1 MLFTSVPV
9 NALSAG
15 ETNTEQ
21 QMLDEL
27 NTENKVSTE
36 ESNALQHTLSN
47 ASSTDSVAVQDIPV
61 ATDSN
66 ELNEENLIEETSSED
81 VQSNDNLEES
91 ISERTTLYSEEL
103 SSSDMD
109 FSEQITNSQIELQG
123 DSSEE
128 DEEPSNDNWGL
139 STVFYDSTVNNGK
152 TPLTSIDWDA
162 SDGSYKAGTPRVVT
176 VQINYKNSNAATT
189 YQPGDVE
196 IAIPNLTYCNSWS
209 SGSGGVTNIFGSG
222 SAQWKSQIIVG
233 ANDSTHTG
241 YDWDFKAFKY
251 GSSNYTSPNNFAEN
265 LVFTN
270 NKIIEEKSNFEGS
283 IQIVYTITPC
293 AESQQYEHN
302 IDQVYIEKH
311 DDSCVHEYSTNFK
324 ASIIVRKQID
334 DESNIISSPNY
345 PDNYNKNIKEE
356 DYLWEYRLENAKRLD
371 ISFSDDTDIGSYNYV
386 YFYNKE
392 NELIKKTRS
401 KSDLISI
408 NDNYA
413 KITMS
418 SGIWYGGKWKITIN
432 PWIVVAES
440 NALDFHYIRTY
451 THPWKKDTYYLR
463 KSANKILSYDGL
475 PQNADEYIWVKYN
488 MNFDY
493 GYSYYPNIG
502 LHQKLGHNIE
512 IRDDIPEGCL
522 VYDTDGNELSPRYDN
537 TYVFDYNLYN
547 SNRGSHY
554 NTSFS
559 IYVGYPKEIYNEENN
574 NLKVENVA
582 DYYGVYA
589 SETEFEYITQ
599 GKARVNLANYRF
611 SYSGNL
617 YGIKK
622 QSGAHSNGFRY
633 QDIVSESAGD
643 SNQSSW
649 HLRPQARYTG
659 TPMTVKIGDDLLYAT
674 DQNGEYKKINDEDY
688 YFTQIDMPTLK
699 NGNKETIKAGSV
711 NCELWVRY
719 EGNEEFSLYEEFT
732 NYNGGNDTSGR
743 YEDRW
748 YLTKEDKVVGW
759 YFLIKDLK
767 CSLDQSSD
775 SFSCYMKFIK
785 KDIPQNGTLYNF
797 GNLEVYF
804 KNEQGD
810 LVLQNEPDRSSY
822 DSFVSQE
829 IANFDIETYGHYIQ
843 RCVGDDEWT
852 YYKPT
857 IYQRISARKQSS
869 GNIKQDVENERFTG
883 AFNIGIGA
891 YVMEYH
897 ELYKNEYD
905 KEMALYGFSLY
916 DLLPKG
922 MELLSSEEEIIN
934 SLTFSTSQIGSSSGT
949 TYKNIDFENCNM
961 KELHQYG
968 RENTKIEIT
977 QNWNNTGRTRIKI
990 TLDLSENPI
999 FLTNNSS
1006 YGESPISYNIKYSVS
1021 YDSYLEYG
1029 NVWTN
1034 RCYAEWTDQPML
1046 ETKIKRSYS
1055 QDDNGAADIEEKD
1068 INGNGETTDKIS
1080 RASEVVTITSAVS
1093 SHQDVQTQVQTV
1105 NDNFTVG
1112 KGTSPYNE
1120 EYTYKLRVRTGQN
1133 AATNMVIANNLE
1145 MAYRDKKFWQGEFKG
1160 IDTSYIE
1167 NKTWMVYDPKN
1178 ENANSDGYVPKK
1190 IIVKPYYSTNPEETD
1205 LYLTEQTMVEE
1216 EGKEVSKTIFKE
1228 DGNGNIL
1235 KNTNW
1240 KEYTDDVDKKT
1251 VKSLAFELLDGETGK
1266 PAVIPANS
1274 LLYVLVRM
1282 QAPDDPYEGDDTIDQ
1297 SKRPLVKDIKTHA
1310 YNSCWTQWNPIDKT
1324 FNTKV
1329 DFVTG
1334 IHSNIVRVALPYTV
1348 EDEALINLRF
1358 IKAIDGTEEAFEK
1371 MKLKKDNA
1379 YKFHITLANQE
1390 TGDIIQGILDSKEG
1404 LSINE
1409 IPIGTY
1415 LIKESDDM
1423 YFDFVDMIAD
1433 TIEGITFESTDDGYM
1448 LTIDSAISEDTRA
1461 NGSTAPLFE
1470 ITVNN
1475 KIEPDRPYEDK
1486 EEKENLFKYSSNE
1499 EEPSLLSRIANFFKN

>member
-1 MLFTSVPV
+1 MPV
-9 NALSAG
+9 NAL
-15 ETNTEQ
+15 
-21 QMLDEL
+21 DID
-27 NTENKVSTE
+27 TENTNAVELENISEENSNSEISSETTIQDNVSEIESENDSLSIETE
-36 ESNALQHTLSN
+36 
-47 ASSTDSVAVQDIPV
+47 IPN
-61 ATDSN
+61 N
-66 ELNEENLIEETSSED
+66 ENLITTENEENSLPIEEEDTSNEMTL
-81 VQSNDNLEES
+81 QSNT
-91 ISERTTLYSEEL
+91 SE
-103 SSSDMD
+103 
-109 FSEQITNSQIELQG
+109 G
-123 DSSEE
+123 DGEPVE
-128 DEEPSNDNWGL
+128 EEPAPTDNWEL

-162 SDGSYKAGTPRVVT
+162 SDGSYKEGTPRVVT
-176 VQINYKNSNAATT
+176 VQINYKNDNATTT

-209 SGSGGVTNIFGSG
+209 SSSGEVTNIFGSG
-222 SAQWKSQIIVG
+222 AAQWKSQIIVG

-241 YDWDFKAFKY
+241 YDWDFKPFKY

-270 NKIIEEKSNFEGS
+270 NKIIDEKSNFEGS
-283 IQIVYTITPC
+283 IQIIYTITPC
-293 AESQQYEHN
+293 AESQQYEYY

-324 ASIIVRKQID
+324 ASILLKKPID

-345 PDNYNKNIKEE
+345 PDNYSKNIKEE
-356 DYLWEYRLENAKRLD
+356 DYLWEYRMEDAKRLD
-371 ISFSDDTDIGSYNYV
+371 ISFSDDTDFGTSDYI

-401 KSDLISI
+401 KSDLISV
-408 NDNYA
+408 NDSYL

-418 SGIWYGGKWKITIN
+418 SGNSYWSGGKWKIVITS
-432 PWIVVAES
+432 WVEVAES

-502 LHQKLGHNIE
+502 LHKQLDHNIE
-512 IRDDIPEGCL
+512 IRDDVPEGCL
-522 VYDTDGNELSPRYDN
+522 VYDAEGNKLSPRYDN

-547 SNRGSHY
+547 ANRGTHY

-574 NLKVENVA
+574 NLIVENIA

-589 SETEFEYITQ
+589 SETEFEHITQ
-599 GKARVNLANYRF
+599 GKVRVNLADYRF
-611 SYSGNL
+611 SYSGDL
-617 YGIKK
+617 YGIRK
-622 QSGAHSNGFRY
+622 QSGVHSNGFRY
-633 QDIVSESAGD
+633 QDIVAENTGD

-674 DQNGEYKKINDEDY
+674 DKNEEYKKINDEDY
-688 YFTQIDMPTLK
+688 YFTQIDMPSLK

-711 NCELWVRY
+711 ECELWVRY
-719 EGNEEFSLYEEFT
+719 VGNTEFSLYEEFT
-732 NYNGGNDTSGR
+732 NNNGGNDTSGR
-743 YEDRW
+743 YKDRW
-748 YLTKEDKVVGW
+748 YFSKEDKVVGW

-767 CSLDQSSD
+767 CSLDQSSN

-797 GNLEVYF
+797 ANLEVYF
-804 KNEQGD
+804 KNEQGE
-810 LVLQNEPDRSSY
+810 LILQNEPDRSSY
-822 DSFVSQE
+822 DSYISKE
-829 IANFDIETYGHYIQ
+829 IADFDMKTYGHYVQ
-843 RCVGDDEWT
+843 RCVGEDEWT
-852 YYKPT
+852 YYNPI
-857 IYQRISARKQSS
+857 IYQRLSARKQTSS
-869 GNIKQDVENERFTG
+869 IKQDVENEIFTG
-883 AFNIGIGA
+883 MFELGVDA
-891 YVMEYH
+891 YVMLYNEF
-897 ELYKNEYD
+897 YKNDYD
-905 KEMALYGFSLY
+905 KEMAFYGFTLY

-922 MELLSSEEEIIN
+922 MELISSEEEIIN
-934 SLTFSTSQIGSSSGT
+934 SLYFSTRQISSTRST
-949 TYKNIDFENCNM
+949 TYRNSDFEVLNES
-961 KELHQYG
+961 ELKAYG
-968 RENTKIEIT
+968 EEHTKIEIT
-977 QNWNNTGRTRIKI
+977 ENWNNTGRTRIKI
-990 TLDLSENPI
+990 TLDLSDKPI
-999 FLTNNSS
+999 FLTNTNS
-1006 YGESPISYNIKYSVS
+1006 YNESPISYNIKYSVP

-1034 RCYAEWTDQPML
+1034 RCYVEWIDQPKL
-1046 ETKIKRSYS
+1046 ETKIKNSHM
-1055 QDDNGAADIEEKD
+1055 QADNGKADIEEKD
-1068 INGNGETTDKIS
+1068 INGNGETTDKIA
-1080 RASEVVTITSAVS
+1080 RASAIITITSAVS

-1145 MAYRDKKFWQGEFKG
+1145 MAYGDKKYWQGEFKG

-1167 NKTWMVYDPKN
+1167 NKTWMVYDPKD

-1205 LYLTEQTMVEE
+1205 LYLTEQTTVTED
-1216 EGKEVSKTIFKE
+1216 GIEVSKTIFKE
-1228 DGNGNIL
+1228 DENGNIL

-1240 KEYTDDVDKKT
+1240 KEYTDDVDKGT
-1251 VKSLAFELLDGETGK
+1251 VKSLAFELLDAETGK

-1274 LLYVLVRM
+1274 LLYVLVKM
-1282 QAPDDPYEGDDTIDQ
+1282 QAPADPYEGDDTIDQ
-1297 SKRPLVKDIKTHA
+1297 SKRPLSKDIKTYA
-1310 YNSCWTQWNPIDKT
+1310 YNNCWTQWNPIDET

-1348 EDEALINLRF
+1348 EDEAVINLSF
-1358 IKAIDGTEEAFEK
+1358 IKAIDGTEEAFDK
-1371 MKLKKDNA
+1371 MNLNKDDA
-1379 YKFHITLANQE
+1379 YKFQITLTNQE
-1390 TGDIIQGILDSKEG
+1390 TGDIIQGILDSKTG
-1404 LSINE
+1404 LQIKE

-1423 YFDFVDMIAD
+1423 YFDFVDMAAD
-1433 TIEGITFESTDDGYM
+1433 MVDGITFKNTENGYL
-1448 LTIDSAISEDTRA
+1448 LTIDNTISEDT
-1461 NGSTAPLFE
+1461 TFE

-1486 EEKENLFKYSSNE
+1486 KEKVNLFG
-1499 EEPSLLSRIANFFKN
+1499 F

>member
-502 LHQKLGHNIE
+502 LHKQLEHNIE
-512 IRDDIPEGCL
+512 IRDNIPEGCL
-522 VYDTDGNELSPRYDN
+522 VYDVDGNELSPRYDN
-537 TYVFDYNLYN
+537 TYVFDYNLYS

-574 NLKVENVA
+574 NLIVENVA

-599 GKARVNLANYRF
+599 GKARVNLADYRF

-617 YGIKK
+617 YGITK

-633 QDIVSESAGD
+633 QDIVAESAGD

-649 HLRPQARYTG
+649 WLHPQARYTG

-674 DQNGEYKKINDEDY
+674 DKNEEYKKINDEDY
-688 YFTQIDMPTLK
+688 YFTQIDMPLLK

-711 NCELWVRY
+711 NCELWVRHA
-719 EGNEEFSLYEEFT
+719 GNKEFSLYEEFT

-743 YEDRW
+743 YKDRW
-748 YLTKEDKVVGW
+748 YFTKEDKVVGW

-1205 LYLTEQTMVEE
+1205 LYLTEQTIVTED
-1216 EGKEVSKTIFKE
+1216 GIEVSKTIFKE
-1228 DGNGNIL
+1228 DENGNIL

-1240 KEYTDDVDKKT
+1240 KEYTDDVDKGT
-1251 VKSLAFELLDGETGK
+1251 VKSLAFELLDAETGK

-1274 LLYVLVRM
+1274 LLYVLVKM
-1282 QAPDDPYEGDDTIDQ
+1282 QAPDDPYEGDDSIDQ
-1297 SKRPLVKDIKTHA
+1297 SKRPLSKDIKTYA
-1310 YNSCWTQWNPIDKT
+1310 YNNCWTQWNPIDET

-1334 IHSNIVRVALPYTV
+1334 IHSNIVRVALPYTA
-1348 EDEALINLRF
+1348 EDDPIINLNF
-1358 IKAIDGTEEAFEK
+1358 IKVIDGTEEAFEK
-1371 MKLKKDNA
+1371 LQLKKGDA
-1379 YKFHITLANQE
+1379 YKFQITLTNQE
-1390 TGDIIQGILDSKEG
+1390 TGDIIQGILDSKTG
-1404 LSINE
+1404 LQIKE

-1415 LIKESDDM
+1415 LITESDDI
-1423 YFDFVDMIAD
+1423 YFDFVDMTAD
-1433 TIEGITFESTDDGYM
+1433 MVDAITFENTENGYL
-1448 LTIDSAISEDTRA
+1448 LTIDNTISEDT
-1461 NGSTAPLFE
+1461 TFE

-1486 EEKENLFKYSSNE
+1486 KEKINLFK
-1499 EEPSLLSRIANFFKN
+1499 FF